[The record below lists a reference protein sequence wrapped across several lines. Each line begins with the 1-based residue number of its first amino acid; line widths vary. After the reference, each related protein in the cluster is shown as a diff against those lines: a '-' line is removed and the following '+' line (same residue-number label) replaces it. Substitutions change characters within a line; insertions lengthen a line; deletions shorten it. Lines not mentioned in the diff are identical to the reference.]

1 MRYNM
6 MYGFDP
12 TYVLV
17 LIGLVLSLIAS
28 GLVKS
33 TFAKYSRVLS
43 RRGITASMAAER
55 ILFAAGIND
64 VTIRPVSGKLTDNY
78 DPRNK
83 TLNLSDGVMN
93 STSVA
98 AIGVAAHECGHAI
111 QHAKGYMPLK
121 ARSLFVPVAN
131 FGATVAWPL
140 ILIGCL
146 FSSQTGSLL
155 INLGILFFALAVLF
169 HLITFPVEFNA
180 SRRAI
185 NNIQTMGILGEEE
198 IGGTKKVLFAA
209 ALTYVASAATAI
221 LQLLRLV
228 ILFGGRRRD

>member
-83 TLNLSDGVMN
+83 TLNLSDATYA
-93 STSVA
+93 SASVA
-98 AIGVAAHECGHAI
+98 AVGVAAHECGHAVQYAQSYTPMKI
-111 QHAKGYMPLK
+111 RGAIIPITNIGSTLSIPLFF
-121 ARSLFVPVAN
+121 L
-131 FGATVAWPL
+131 GL
-140 ILIGCL
+140 L
-146 FSSQTGSLL
+146 FSIPSLVL
-155 INLGILFFALAVLF
+155 VGIGLFALVAVFQLVT
-169 HLITFPVEFNA
+169 LPVEFNA
-180 SRRAI
+180 SSRALKTLEAS
-185 NNIQTMGILGEEE
+185 NYLSLEELG
-198 IGGTKKVLFAA
+198 GAKRVLSAA
-209 ALTYVASAATAI
+209 AMTYVAALIMSIA
-221 LQLLRLV
+221 QLLRL
-228 ILFGGRRRD
+228 IFIARRNDR